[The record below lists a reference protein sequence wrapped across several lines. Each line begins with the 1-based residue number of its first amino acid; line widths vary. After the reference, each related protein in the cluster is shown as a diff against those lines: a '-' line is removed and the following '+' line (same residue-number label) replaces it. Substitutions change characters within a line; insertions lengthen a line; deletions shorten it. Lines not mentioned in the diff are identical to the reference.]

1 MRLKIGKTRVTVGFA
16 FAAAV
21 CALLTVDESGVC
33 AVSLAAS
40 VFHEC
45 GHLLCMMCL
54 GYPPEKVELFACG
67 MRISESNQ
75 SRCVQREIAV
85 ALSGPAMNFAA
96 GLFLF
101 WLHLK
106 NGADIRF
113 AAVNFLI
120 GAFNMLPCVPLDAG
134 RILSAVLSRFYEAEK
149 TELIM
154 LRISAVL
161 AVSVFFAGIFVIIY
175 CNGNFSLLAVGA
187 YLTVSV
193 WVNKKRLPNIGF

>member
-1 MRLKIGKTRVTVGFA
+1 MNLRIGKTRVTVGFA

-40 VFHEC
+40 AFHEC
-45 GHLLCMMCL
+45 GHLICMLCL

-67 MRISESNQ
+67 MRIEQ
-75 SRCVQREIAV
+75 SDQLRCVRHEIAV
-85 ALSGPAMNFAA
+85 ALSGPAMNFVA

-101 WLHLK
+101 LLHLR

-134 RILSAVLSRFYEAEK
+134 RAISAVLSCFYEEEK
-149 TELIM
+149 AD
-154 LRISAVL
+154 SALFRVSAAT
-161 AVSVFFAGIFVIIY
+161 AVSVFAAGVWVIIY
-175 CNGNFSLLAVGA
+175 CKGNFSLVAVGA
-187 YLTVSV
+187 YLIISV
-193 WVNKKRLPNIGF
+193 LANKKRLPNI

>member
-16 FAAAV
+16 FVAVV
-21 CALLTVDESGVC
+21 CALLTADESGVC
-33 AVSLAAS
+33 AVSLASS

-45 GHLLCMMCL
+45 GHLLCMLCL
-54 GYPPEKVELFACG
+54 GYPPEKVELFVCG

-75 SRCVQREIAV
+75 SRCVRHEIAV

-101 WLHLK
+101 LLYLQ
-106 NGADIRF
+106 NAADIRF

-134 RILSAVLSRFYEAEK
+134 RILSAVLSRFYEEEK
-149 TELIM
+149 TQLIM

-161 AVSVFFAGIFVIIY
+161 AASVFAVGILVFIH
-175 CNGNFSLLAVGA
+175 CNGNFSLLAVGG
-187 YLTVSV
+187 YLTVSAL
-193 WVNKKRLPNIGF
+193 VNKKRLPNIGF

>member
-40 VFHEC
+40 AFHEC
-45 GHLLCMMCL
+45 GHLLCMLCL
-54 GYPPEKVELFACG
+54 GYPPERVELFVCG

-75 SRCVQREIAV
+75 SRCMRHEIAV

-101 WLHLK
+101 LLHLK

-134 RILSAVLSRFYEAEK
+134 RILSAVLSCFSTEEK
-149 TELIM
+149 VNIIM
-154 LRISAVL
+154 LRVSAVL
-161 AVSVFFAGIFVIIY
+161 AVSVFTAGVFVLIY
-175 CNGNFSLLAVGA
+175 CKGNFSLLAVGT
-187 YLTVSV
+187 YLIISV
-193 WVNKKRLPNIGF
+193 LANKKRLPNSRF